1 MATYLGPA
9 DLKNRV
15 LPTGWDATELEKRR
29 TASNIT
35 LDQITTEVSN
45 ALAAVNRELLTDPLF
60 SMMYGVTTEPTVEY
74 RMGSTNDMVRMPEY
88 APVAARR
95 GVTEGHMLPLLDWV
109 YPLEWTWKYLQRCRR
124 QQVEADIQG
133 LVDAVRNRFYKSM
146 LTRFFKQED
155 DSGVNKLLGS
165 AGYSPG
171 FAHTAGSTSVDY
183 VPPDYGGQ
191 AFANTHEHYNYNNGH
206 VANDWDTAL
215 NAAARHLAE
224 HGHMPPY
231 VMLCAREDQA
241 TVMGLTDFR
250 ERAQPEIQ
258 YGGSVD
264 LARVNDLY
272 FGAYVTAD
280 GSALCTWSDRI
291 PQYYFGLFKAYP
303 QGNPRNSL
311 AVLYTND
318 HPLVTDLIPGAAYT
332 MFPLEGLIAYSE
344 FGIGVR
350 DRTNGVC
357 YYLNSGSYTSPTI
370 T

>member
-1 MATYLGPA
+1 MTTYLGPA

-29 TASNIT
+29 TESNIT
-35 LDQITTEVSN
+35 IDAIATEVSG
-45 ALAAVNRELLTDPLF
+45 AVAAVNRELLTDPLLG
-60 SMMYGVTTEPTVEY
+60 MLYGVTTDPTVEY

-88 APVAARR
+88 APVSARR
-95 GVTEGHMLPLLDWV
+95 GKTEGHMLPFLDWV

-124 QQVEADIQG
+124 QSVEADIQG
-133 LVDAVRNRFYKSM
+133 LVDGIRNRFWKSV
-146 LTRFFKQED
+146 LTRFFQQED

-171 FAHTAGSTSVDY
+171 FAHTAASTEVDF
-183 VPPDYGGQ
+183 VPPDFGGQ
-191 AFANTHEHYNYNNGH
+191 AFANTHEHYNYSATH
-206 VANDWDTAL
+206 AATDWETCL

-231 VMLCAREDQA
+231 VTIFAREDQG
-241 TVMGLTDFR
+241 TIMGLTDFR
-250 ERAQPEIQ
+250 ERALPEIQ

-264 LARVNDLY
+264 LARVAELY
-272 FGAYVTAD
+272 FGAYVSPD
-280 GSALCTWSDRI
+280 GACLCTWSDRI
-291 PQYYFGLFKAYP
+291 PQYYFGMFKAYP

-311 AVLYTND
+311 AVLYSND
-318 HPLVTDLIPGAAYT
+318 HPLVADLLPDASYRFWPI
-332 MFPLEGLIAYSE
+332 EGLVAYSE
-344 FGIGVR
+344 FGVGVR

-357 YYLNSGSYTSPTI
+357 YYMNAGSYTSPTI